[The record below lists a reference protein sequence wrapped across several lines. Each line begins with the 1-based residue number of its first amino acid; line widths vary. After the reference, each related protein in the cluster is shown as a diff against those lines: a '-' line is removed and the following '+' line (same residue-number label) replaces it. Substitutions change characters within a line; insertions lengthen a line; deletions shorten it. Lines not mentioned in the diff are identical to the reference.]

1 MLEFAHYAA
10 IELFRAEHAARTAEA
25 RRWRWLDAWLHRRD
39 RTPPPP
45 VSAGSF
51 RNAFV

>member
-1 MLEFAHYAA
+1 MLEFASYAA
-10 IELFRAEHAARTAEA
+10 IEIFKAEHAARTVEA

-39 RTPPPP
+39 WRPVP

-51 RNAFV
+51 VNAFV